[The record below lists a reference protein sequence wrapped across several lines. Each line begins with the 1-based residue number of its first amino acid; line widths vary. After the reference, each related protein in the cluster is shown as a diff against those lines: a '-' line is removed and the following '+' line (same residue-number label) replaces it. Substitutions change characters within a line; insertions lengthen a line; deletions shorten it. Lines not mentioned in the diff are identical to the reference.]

1 MSLPASTLPEL
12 LQQLK
17 RTFSPFERLRIL
29 GRAWILLRQMS
40 PQERLT
46 VAGQLGLDNAD
57 ELVEAIAARSGTK
70 ASPALLSMIDQ
81 AQKKGTAHLP
91 QLLSDL
97 KDPGKRTERLR
108 QGVAAAEAAL
118 VAEPAQA
125 PWLPASIAKPEGAKP
140 PPLPP
145 PVPSAQ
151 QTPPI
156 PVETVAPPRVS
167 EPSPSP
173 AVPPAAPAHV
183 TVELAPPSPSL
194 VHEKPPVAPAPA
206 APRPSPPSPPPP
218 APASKSAPEPP
229 AQSTEAAPTVGI
241 EPPLHLMDRFRQFRR
256 TASDRRKLTVSN
268 LRSLVEGFPDGWAR
282 RRALVELL
290 RSGSPPALRDAL
302 SLLDIL
308 DSERDRLWCLGTLAD
323 RDLATA
329 DREALLAATPSPT
342 ARRRL
347 ERRMGER

>member
-1 MSLPASTLPEL
+1 MIPPAATLPEL

-46 VAGQLGLDNAD
+46 VASQLGLDNAD

-70 ASPALLSMIDQ
+70 ASPVLLSMIDQ

-91 QLLSDL
+91 QLISDL

-108 QGVAAAEAAL
+108 EGVMAAEAAL
-118 VAEPAQA
+118 IGEPTQA
-125 PWLPASIAKPEGAKP
+125 PPQRPVLP

-145 PVPSAQ
+145 SALQ
-151 QTPPI
+151 PPPI
-156 PVETVAPPRVS
+156 PIAAPAPPLVS
-167 EPSPSP
+167 QPSS
-173 AVPPAAPAHV
+173 PPAAPAPV
-183 TVELAPPSPSL
+183 ATMAAPPSPPV

-206 APRPSPPSPPPP
+206 EARPSPPSPLPP
-218 APASKSAPEPP
+218 APPPRPKPAPEPP
-229 AQSTEAAPTVGI
+229 AQPTEAAPTVEI
-241 EPPLHLMDRFRQFRR
+241 EPPLHLVDRFRRLRR
-256 TASDRRKLTVSN
+256 TASDRQRFTAST
-268 LRSLVEGFPDGWAR
+268 LRSLVESFPDGWAR

-290 RSGSPPALRDAL
+290 RSGSLPVLQDAL
-302 SLLDIL
+302 ALLDTL
-308 DSERDRLWCLGTLAD
+308 GSERDRLWCLGTLAT
-323 RDLATA
+323 RELAAT
-329 DREALLAATPSPT
+329 DREALLAAAPSPT

-347 ERRMGER
+347 ERRMDKR